1 MSCININRYGRKK
14 ILLLVVSIFMLGTLY
29 AENPL
34 DSIVSFREADYPD
47 YVISLPEKRIDSVFY
62 YANTSIVPVIFK
74 VNRYRL
80 FNNEQLDSVAGV
92 LCQILRDTTMRLAYV
107 WIGGSASPEGPSK
120 WNYQLGDYRSR
131 ALADFLRQKTGIQED
146 KLKVKNLWEDWYSFE

>member
-1 MSCININRYGRKK
+1 
-14 ILLLVVSIFMLGTLY
+14 MLGTLY

-92 LCQILRDTTMRLAYV
+92 LC
-107 WIGGSASPEGPSK
+107 
-120 WNYQLGDYRSR
+120 
-131 ALADFLRQKTGIQED
+131 
-146 KLKVKNLWEDWYSFE
+146 